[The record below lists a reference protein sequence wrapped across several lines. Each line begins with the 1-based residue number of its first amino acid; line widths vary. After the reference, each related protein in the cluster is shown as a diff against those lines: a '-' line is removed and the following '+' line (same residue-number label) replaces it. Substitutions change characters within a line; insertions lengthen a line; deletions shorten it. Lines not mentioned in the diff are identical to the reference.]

1 MFGRNGKVGH
11 VTVTVRA
18 VTRDGLCE
26 AVARIC
32 EAFDEGE
39 AGDAARAL
47 MYAGVQLGACAMA
60 DEVANGPTGHGE
72 LERMR
77 GEADEIAGMVLAARG
92 VTL

>member
-1 MFGRNGKVGH
+1 MFGRNRKVGH

-18 VTRDGLCE
+18 VTRDGLFE
-26 AVARIC
+26 SIARIS
-32 EAFDEGE
+32 EAFDDAAAE
-39 AGDAARAL
+39 DAARAL

-60 DEVANGPTGHGE
+60 DEVANGPTDNGE

>member
-1 MFGRNGKVGH
+1 MFGMKRKVER

-26 AVARIC
+26 AFARIC
-32 EAFDEGE
+32 EAFDDGR
-39 AGDAARAL
+39 AGDAAGAL
-47 MYAGVQLGACAMA
+47 VYAGIGLGACMMA
-60 DEVANGPTGHGE
+60 DEVANGPTGEAE

-77 GEADEIAGMVLAARG
+77 ADVDEVARIVLAARG